1 MTQNV
6 SSAARGATS
15 SARGATNRPGT
26 GAMFAGVLLAIAG
39 LLDVLQGIG
48 AIAKDDVY
56 TQVGKYVFKFNLTSW
71 GWIHLVL
78 GVLVLAVAFGVLT
91 GASWARLTGVVLAS
105 LSLIENFL
113 WLPYQPW
120 WALTLIGL
128 DVFII
133 WALASEHAN
142 ATL

>member
-1 MTQNV
+1 MSQHV
-6 SSAARGATS
+6 GSATRRGTD
-15 SARGATNRPGT
+15 RLGPGT
-26 GAMFAGVLLAIAG
+26 VFAGVLLAITG
-39 LLDVLQGIG
+39 IIDVLQGIA

-71 GWIHLVL
+71 GWIHLVI
-78 GVLVLAVAFGVLT
+78 GVLVVAVAFGVLS
-91 GASWARLTGVVLAS
+91 GAAWARVTGIVLIS
-105 LSLIENFL
+105 LNLIENFL

-120 WALTLIGL
+120 WAVILIGL

-133 WALASEHAN
+133 WALAGERET